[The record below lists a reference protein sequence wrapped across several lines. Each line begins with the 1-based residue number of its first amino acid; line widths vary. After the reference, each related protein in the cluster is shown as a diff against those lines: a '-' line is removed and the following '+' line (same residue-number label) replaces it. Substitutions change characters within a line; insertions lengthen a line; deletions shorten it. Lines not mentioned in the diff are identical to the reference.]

1 MKKVYAQINQR
12 VNDLYLSPTPYVI
25 MDWVWH
31 KRSWGGTVENSSMLV
46 VVGVI
51 EGTKGDSTS
60 WYSFVSSFPAVHGAF
75 HAKCVRQGQS

>member
-1 MKKVYAQINQR
+1 
-12 VNDLYLSPTPYVI
+12 

-31 KRSWGGTVENSSMLV
+31 KRSWGGTVEDSSMLV